1 MNYILFDNVNTM
13 NYGAYVFRKST
24 YAVSAQEYIAQTIP
38 GKNGSLLM
46 RNHRFPDVPMVF
58 SVVIPE
64 DFATNY
70 TALINAL
77 LSKNGYQRLYYS
89 EDADEENYVFY
100 ECYLESSIEP
110 VVAQRE
116 GMGKFDLTFIRKA
129 QVFLEEGETA
139 ITVYRTSNIIN
150 PTKFEAAPLL
160 RITGVGQVGIGAS
173 TITIL
178 DAEDSTINDYT
189 DIDCEIGE
197 AYHDSPAY
205 PKNQYVQLSGIDY
218 PKLVSGVNSI
228 TLGTGITSVKVVPRW
243 WQL

>member
-1 MNYILFDNVNTM
+1 MNYILFGDVNTM

-24 YAVSAQEYIAQTIP
+24 YAAPAQEYIVQTIP

-70 TALINAL
+70 TALISAL

-89 EDADEENYVFY
+89 EDADEENYVYY
-100 ECYLESSIEP
+100 ECYLGSGIDP
-110 VVAQRE
+110 IVAQQE

-129 QVFLEEGETA
+129 QVFLESGETSTFIYRNST
-139 ITVYRTSNIIN
+139 ITN
-150 PTKFEAAPLL
+150 PTKFESAPLL
-160 RITGVGQVGIGAS
+160 RITGVGQVGINDS
-173 TITIL
+173 TITVL
-178 DAEDSTINDYT
+178 EADDETIDDYT

-197 AYHDSPAY
+197 AYHDSTAY
-205 PKNQYVQLSGIDY
+205 PKNQYIQLSGIDY
-218 PKLVSGVNSI
+218 PKLMPGANRI
-228 TLGTGITSVKVVPRW
+228 TLGTGITSVKVMPRW
-243 WQL
+243 WHL